1 MQLVINGYKR
11 LSLLFL
17 CTHHFDMEEVGGSNP
32 LGRTRSNTYKRYLST
47 MQTMAWLSVLLE

>member
-1 MQLVINGYKR
+1 MATGGDQGVL
-11 LSLLFL
+11 LLFL